1 MSYEKYTLITAPPE
15 LLIPPEEIKISRPP
29 NLSKLPTE
37 VLDWI
42 FERVVEPLEATQ
54 HSAHPRRHNSTQI
67 LNICLTCKR
76 FYKIAG
82 RHLYQLCVVNYLRK
96 KEIPA
101 NSDPWKKRKPSYS
114 VFISPQDVKPEHWEK
129 DYSASFLKSGGCVR
143 ALQIGSAES
152 LFTYPPGSIRT
163 HHRITTLKSV
173 LKRLVP
179 GFTHLTNLTLD
190 RSSID
195 YSPPLDDFFRSIH
208 LIFTKCPTL
217 ETFSLSIS
225 YCQHESSISSRLLPS
240 SLARGQKPCLPFP
253 VLKELSINILH
264 KTNYLPKKQT
274 VHHWPL
280 ELLGAMLN
288 LSSRSVTKLTFS
300 CTTSYPPDVLVEKKK
315 RVPLS
320 YIFKNDLVPDYA
332 DFMVKARKWDLP
344 SVNHLVFDMDLD
356 SLKVFDRYFG
366 ATLANVVK
374 VEFNVRKNDRW
385 QKVIRKINLGS
396 FPALE
401 DLIINSYA
409 DDKETGRIIHCLDRE
424 ANLSYCDR
432 LKVTDVVVCSDV
444 PYIADCQVFWDNLKK
459 GYGPCVSS
467 LAGSCRSQDPP
478 WKVVF

>member
-1 MSYEKYTLITAPPE
+1 MI
-15 LLIPPEEIKISRPP
+15 
-29 NLSKLPTE
+29 
-37 VLDWI
+37 
-42 FERVVEPLEATQ
+42 
-54 HSAHPRRHNSTQI
+54 
-67 LNICLTCKR
+67 
-76 FYKIAG
+76 
-82 RHLYQLCVVNYLRK
+82 
-96 KEIPA
+96 
-101 NSDPWKKRKPSYS
+101 
-114 VFISPQDVKPEHWEK
+114 
-129 DYSASFLKSGGCVR
+129 R

-190 RSSID
+190 RSSIN
-195 YSPPLDDFFRSIH
+195 YAPPFNDFFRSIH

-217 ETFSLSIS
+217 ETLSLSIS
-225 YCQHESSISSRLLPS
+225 YCQHESPISSRLLS
-240 SLARGQKPCLPFP
+240 NSLARGQKPYLPFP
-253 VLKELSINILH
+253 ALKEISINILH

-274 VHHWPL
+274 VRHWPL

-300 CTTSYPPDVLVEKKK
+300 CTTSYPPDLLMEKKK

-320 YIFKNDLVPDYA
+320 YIFNNDLVPDYA
-332 DFMVKARKWDLP
+332 DFVVKTKKWDLP
-344 SVNHLVFDMDLD
+344 SVNHLV
-356 SLKVFDRYFG
+356 
-366 ATLANVVK
+366 
-374 VEFNVRKNDRW
+374 
-385 QKVIRKINLGS
+385 IREINLGS